1 MKLFEYQAKKLFEE
15 SGIPVPKEKL
25 VDRNTD
31 LNAAI
36 GEVGF
41 PCVLKAQ
48 VLQARR
54 GKAGLI
60 QFASTKDEAKV
71 KSAKIF
77 SSHINVKKLLIEERL
92 DIEKEFYLAI
102 TINPVSSS
110 ILVMASSEGGVDI
123 EDVAKKSPK
132 KIIKE
137 EIDVFKGLLPFQVR
151 NVMFGLG
158 LKGDAFKQGLK
169 ILSKMFDVFCRY
181 DAELLEINPL
191 VLASDGNLIAADA
204 KLIIDDN
211 SSFRQ
216 KRFTITRDYFES
228 DIEYEAAEKSIPYLQ
243 FDGTIGLMCA
253 GAGLTNTVYD
263 LINYYGGSVANY
275 LEFGGANYTRAIQAM
290 ELTLKNNPNVILIV
304 TFGTIA
310 RADVMAQGIADAIK
324 KLKPNVPI
332 VTAIRGTGEEEADN
346 ILQNIGLEPLKD
358 TESAVK
364 KAVEL
369 ASGEN
374 AK

>member
-1 MKLFEYQAKKLFEE
+1 MKLFEYQTKELFVE
-15 SGIPVPKEKL
+15 SGIPVPKGKL
-25 VDRNTD
+25 VDRDTDINT
-31 LNAAI
+31 AI
-36 GEVGF
+36 GEVGL

-48 VLQARR
+48 VLQAGR

-60 QFASTKDEAKV
+60 QFASTKDEAREK
-71 KSAKIF
+71 ATKIF
-77 SSHINVKKLLIEERL
+77 SSHTNIRRLLIEEKL
-92 DIEKEFYLAI
+92 NIEKEFYLAI
-102 TINPVSSS
+102 TINPVLSS
-110 ILVMASSEGGVDI
+110 ILVMASLEGGVDV
-123 EDVAKKSPK
+123 EDIAKKSPE

-137 EIDVFKGLLPFQVR
+137 EIDIFKGLLPFQAR

-158 LKGDAFKQGLK
+158 LKGNAFKQGLK
-169 ILSKMFDVFCRY
+169 ILSKMFDIFCRY

-191 VLASDGNLIAADA
+191 VLASDGKLIAADA

-216 KRFTITRDYFES
+216 KRFTLTRDYFES
-228 DIEYEAAEKSIPYLQ
+228 DIEYEASEKSIPYLQ

-275 LEFGGANYTRAIQAM
+275 LEFGGPNYTRAVQAM
-290 ELTLKNNPNVILIV
+290 ELTLKNKPKVILIV

-310 RADVMAQGIADAIK
+310 RADVMAQGIADAIR

-332 VTAIRGTGEEEADN
+332 VTAIRGTGEEEADK
-346 ILQNIGLEPLKD
+346 ILRGIGLEPLKD

-369 ASGEN
+369 AAGGS

>member
-1 MKLFEYQAKKLFEE
+1 MKLFEYQTKKLFVE
-15 SGIPVPKEKL
+15 SGIPVPKGKL
-25 VDRNTD
+25 VDRDADIDVAVKETG
-31 LNAAI
+31 L
-36 GEVGF
+36 
-41 PCVLKAQ
+41 PCVLKSQ
-48 VLQARR
+48 VLQAGR

-60 QFASTKDEAKV
+60 QFALTKDEAGE

-77 SSHINVKKLLIEERL
+77 SSHTNIRKLLVEEKL
-92 DIEKEFYLAI
+92 NIEKEFYLAI

-123 EDVAKKSPK
+123 EETAKKSPK

-137 EIDVFKGLLPFQVR
+137 EIDIFKGLLPFQAS

-158 LKGDAFKQGLK
+158 LKGNTFKQGLK
-169 ILSKMFDVFCRY
+169 ILSKMFDIFCQY

-191 VLASDGNLIAADA
+191 VLTSNDNLIAVDA

-211 SSFRQ
+211 ASFRQ
-216 KRFTITRDYFES
+216 KRFTVTRDYFEN

-275 LEFGGANYTRAIQAM
+275 LEFGGANYTRAVQAM
-290 ELTLKNNPNVILIV
+290 ELTLKNNPKVILIV

-324 KLKPNVPI
+324 ELKPTVPI
-332 VTAIRGTGEEEADN
+332 VTAIRGTGEEEADR
-346 ILQNIGLEPLKD
+346 ILRNIGLEPLKD
-358 TESAVK
+358 TERAVK

-369 ASGEN
+369 TAGEN